1 MWLRKYFNNDEVFPL
16 CGNGCEPI
24 LTHSIRLAQRGISI
38 PPENI
43 RKPKVFWR
51 FQGVQK
57 WSTELK
63 WFNLEKLITHRTVIG
78 ILLLLL
84 LSCSCSLAPD
94 LMTTYWFCNFS
105 AAAADNL
112 GPHFLR
118 SKFMKYFWK
127 DLLICGALGDLVL
140 FVKFKKR
147 EKHPWRSVNFST

>member
-1 MWLRKYFNNDEVFPL
+1 MMWLRKYFNNDEVFPL

-51 FQGVQK
+51 FHGVQK

-63 WFNLEKLITHRTVIG
+63 WFNFEKLITHRTVIG

-84 LSCSCSLAPD
+84 VSCSCSLAPD

-118 SKFMKYFWK
+118 SKFMKYFLERLAYLWCVARFGTIRK
-127 DLLICGALGDLVL
+127 I
-140 FVKFKKR
+140 
-147 EKHPWRSVNFST
+147 

>member
-118 SKFMKYFWK
+118 SKFMKYFLE
-127 DLLICGALGDLVL
+127 DLLICGALRDLVL